1 MDKMQKRKINRNEAR
16 KIYDCEV
23 VEYQDEF
30 RLLLDQDVGINLR
43 VPKESFYTK
52 DDLGKELDGEGC
64 FLVVQSHLLAERLG
78 LDVVEVDEISE
89 VSEVGFIFGNWTA
102 ELPSSTSYEPMPD
115 FRVTDPRHAKTALVI
130 LRTCRTTAWST
141 VLPQLAKLSPLLQMI
156 QVKGLSIAFAI
167 PLNYCPIRQNAENDL
182 EFEAFRQSYTEA
194 TYEIATN
201 EWNNTIRNGME

>member
-30 RLLLDQDVGINLR
+30 RLLLDQEVGINLR
-43 VPKESFYTK
+43 VPKESFYMK
-52 DDLGKELDGEGC
+52 NDQGKELNGGGY

-102 ELPSSTSYEPMPD
+102 ELSSLTLHEPMPD

-141 VLPQLAKLSPLLQMI
+141 VLPQLAKLSPLPQMI
-156 QVKGLSIAFAI
+156 QVKGLSITFTI
-167 PLNYCPIRQNAENDL
+167 PLNYCPIQQNTENDL

-201 EWNNTIRNGME
+201 EWDNTIRNGME

>member
-30 RLLLDQDVGINLR
+30 RLLLDQEVGINLR
-43 VPKESFYTK
+43 VPKESFYMK
-52 DDLGKELDGEGC
+52 NDQGKELNGEGY

-102 ELPSSTSYEPMPD
+102 ELSSLTSHEPMPD

-167 PLNYCPIRQNAENDL
+167 PLNYCPIQQNAENDL

-201 EWNNTIRNGME
+201 EWDNTIRNGME

>member
-30 RLLLDQDVGINLR
+30 RLLLDQEVGINLR
-43 VPKESFYTK
+43 VPKESFYMK
-52 DDLGKELDGEGC
+52 NDQGKELNGGGY

-102 ELPSSTSYEPMPD
+102 ELSSLTLHEPMPD

-156 QVKGLSIAFAI
+156 QVKGLSITFTI
-167 PLNYCPIRQNAENDL
+167 PLNYCPIQQNTENDL

-201 EWNNTIRNGME
+201 EWDNTIRNGME

>member
-30 RLLLDQDVGINLR
+30 RLLLDQEVGINLR
-43 VPKESFYTK
+43 VPKELFYMK
-52 DDLGKELDGEGC
+52 NDQGKELDGGGY

-102 ELPSSTSYEPMPD
+102 ELSSLISHEPMPD

-201 EWNNTIRNGME
+201 EWDNTIRNGME